1 MDDELLKQFCELKDK
16 NTSLEKNQE
25 LMRFEI
31 DTLKETTK
39 KLDEKVTENDKDW
52 NAQRILNQSIDN
64 KLTNINDGINRLNN
78 YIEKQDKK
86 AEERE
91 QEIITR
97 MEKIEESQKFNWVEW
112 VKTKAIPFL
121 LVTGVGAYIV
131 SQIINK

>member
-1 MDDELLKQFCELKDK
+1 MDDELLKQFCEIKDK

-39 KLDEKVTENDKDW
+39 KLDEKVAKNDKDW
-52 NAQRILNQSIDN
+52 NEQRLLNQSIDN

-91 QEIITR
+91 QEIIAR
-97 MEKIEESQKFNWVEW
+97 MEKLEESQKFNWVEW
-112 VKTKAIPFL
+112 IKTKAIPFL
-121 LVTGVGAYIV
+121 IVGGISGYIV
-131 SQIINK
+131 YTIANK

>member
-64 KLTNINDGINRLNN
+64 KLTNINDGISRLNN